1 MKQDLKIYKN
11 IAKKLKNLLSYG
23 IANSCLSDIVD
34 NTGIGRFEE
43 HRELT
48 VKLCN
53 ISLPFRGQV
62 TEPTTIATLLV
73 TLLKYGFS
81 VASQKAC
88 R

>member
-1 MKQDLKIYKN
+1 MYKN
-11 IAKKLKNLLSYG
+11 ISKKLKNLSSYG
-23 IANSCLSDIVD
+23 IANSCLLDIVD

-43 HRELT
+43 HGELT
-48 VKLCN
+48 VELCN
-53 ISLPFRGQV
+53 IFLPFRGQV
-62 TEPTTIATLLV
+62 TEPTTVVTLLV